1 MANRR
6 FSWERA
12 SLIVLS
18 ACACGW
24 FAACGGAG
32 TPADPATATKQKA
45 EAEKEWRQ
53 VRAQTMSQEYVRKFL
68 KFPHDASFPWSEPQ
82 IRSNEARDVFYLK
95 GTVEAKNV
103 LGASLTHDWETMVRV
118 DGENW
123 KLVACTIGG
132 EKVYESKEEMAAV
145 YKPIEEEKYR
155 REQAA
160 EQDRKQSEAARK
172 KEEATR
178 DWTSTAGTTL
188 RAEFVEFKNSKAVL
202 RKDSGDEIEV
212 KSSDLSKEDQLWI
225 RERMKRKAKTR

>member
-1 MANRR
+1 MV
-6 FSWERA
+6 RA
-12 SLIVLS
+12 TLVVL
-18 ACACGW
+18 AVCACGW
-24 FAACGGAG
+24 FLACGGAG
-32 TPADPATATKQKA
+32 APADPAAKA
-45 EAEKEWRQ
+45 KRNAETEKELRQ
-53 VRAQTMSQEYVRKFL
+53 LRAQTMSEEYVRKFL

-95 GTVEAKNV
+95 GTVQAKNA

-123 KLVACTIGG
+123 KLVTCIIGG

-145 YKPIEEEKYR
+145 AKPIEEEKYR

-160 EQDRKQSEAARK
+160 EQDRKQAEAARR

-188 RAEFVEFKNSKAVL
+188 HAEFVEFKNSKAVL

-212 KSSDLSKEDQLWI
+212 KSGDLSKEDQAWI
-225 RERMKRKAKTR
+225 QAEVKRRKRK